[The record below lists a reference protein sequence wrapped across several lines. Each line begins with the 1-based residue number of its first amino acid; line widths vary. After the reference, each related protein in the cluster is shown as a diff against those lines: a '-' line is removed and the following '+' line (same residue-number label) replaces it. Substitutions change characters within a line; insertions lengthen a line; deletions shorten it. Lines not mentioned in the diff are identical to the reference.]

1 MLEQKQHG
9 KWSPGVR
16 LTHVFECSYVYFTRL
31 GSPPRL
37 GAWQWVLATNTAI
50 LHLHGRINNVQFGI
64 GFTLKRSD
72 LIKPQPPD
80 NIRAA
85 CIILQMLPLSGWGN
99 WFHGWSLCTHLN
111 MRIVYLETCRCPTAH
126 NSLIV
131 AGKYF
136 RLLPE
141 TVEPFTEAD
150 VCLAGAVFSASQQ
163 HFWSMLTPHSLSL
176 KQGRCPYSKNT
187 VWKII

>member
-1 MLEQKQHG
+1 MKP
-9 KWSPGVR
+9 WSRTDSCFRRPLHLFYQIGV
-16 LTHVFECSYVYFTRL
+16 
-31 GSPPRL
+31 SPPL
-37 GAWQWVLATNTAI
+37 GVWQWVLETNTAI
-50 LHLHGRINNVQFGI
+50 LHLHARINNVQFGI

-85 CIILQMLPLSGWGN
+85 CITLQMLPLSGRGN

-111 MRIVYLETCRCPTAH
+111 MRSVYLETCRCPTAH

-141 TVEPFTEAD
+141 TAEPFTEAD

-163 HFWSMLTPHSLSL
+163 HFWSMLTPRSLSL
-176 KQGRCPYSKNT
+176 KRARCPCSKNT